1 MEGGLNAAASSPL
14 AAAIIAL
21 GSSEFPERLLDFLQ
35 RIADADASMILRYW
49 PDRVPEVLAD
59 RLDPKERPY
68 LYGDYLA
75 GVYRLS
81 PFYRLSAGLEGAAP
95 GATEGDRARRI
106 SARANI
112 SAATS
117 RASASA
123 ISPACCCRLQA
134 EGVVH
139 LSFAQEREAGRLR
152 PPRAGRVTANC
163 FPSLPRWL
171 SGTGEMPGEGAGA
184 MRAASPLEIMRVEFD
199 LTRRETEIAET
210 MLAGHSS
217 KSMARLL
224 AISAETVKVH
234 RRNLYAKL
242 GIASQAEL
250 FSLFLAQDWGVA
262 TPSRVWRMGCAFA

>member
-1 MEGGLNAAASSPL
+1 MEGGLKEAASSPL

-21 GSSEFPERLLDFLQ
+21 GSPEFPDRLLDLLQ
-35 RIADADASMILRYW
+35 KTADADASMILRYW

-81 PFYRLSAGLEGAAP
+81 PFYRLSAGLKGPRLVRLKEIAPEGFRQS
-95 GATEGDRARRI
+95 EYFRSYFARI
-106 SARANI
+106 GVSDLAGILLPVAGG
-112 SAATS
+112 
-117 RASASA
+117 
-123 ISPACCCRLQA
+123 
-134 EGVVH
+134 GVVH
-139 LSFAQEREAGRLR
+139 VSFARSEKRPSFGRRVMGELR
-152 PPRAGRVTANC
+152 DL
-163 FPSLPRWL
+163 LPVFAALAQTHWRDA
-171 SGTGEMPGEGAGA
+171 GEG
-184 MRAASPLEIMRVEFD
+184 RAQARVASPLEVMRTEFD
-199 LTRRETEIAET
+199 LTRRETEIAEA

-250 FSLFLAQDWGVA
+250 FSQFLA
-262 TPSRVWRMGCAFA
+262 RMGK

>member
-1 MEGGLNAAASSPL
+1 MEGRLNVAASSPL
-14 AAAIIAL
+14 AAAIMAL
-21 GSSEFPERLLDFLQ
+21 GSPDFPERLLDLLQ
-35 RIADADASMILRYW
+35 KTADADASMILRYW

-81 PFYRLSAGLEGAAP
+81 PFYRLSAGLKEPRLVRLKEIAPEGFRQS
-95 GATEGDRARRI
+95 EYFRSYFARI
-106 SARANI
+106 
-112 SAATS
+112 
-117 RASASA
+117 
-123 ISPACCCRLQA
+123 
-134 EGVVH
+134 GVSDLAGMLLPLAGGGLVH
-139 LSFAQEREAGRLR
+139 VSFARSEKRPSFGRRVMGELR
-152 PPRAGRVTANC
+152 AL
-163 FPSLPRWL
+163 LPVFSALAHRHWRDA
-171 SGTGEMPGEGAGA
+171 GEGRGQV
-184 MRAASPLEIMRVEFD
+184 RVDSPLEVMRAEFD
-199 LTRRETEIAET
+199 LTRRETEIAEA

-250 FSLFLAQDWGVA
+250 FSLFLA
-262 TPSRVWRMGCAFA
+262 RMGK

>member
-1 MEGGLNAAASSPL
+1 MEGGLKGAASSPL

-21 GSSEFPERLLDFLQ
+21 GVSEFPERLLDFLQ
-35 RIADADASMILRYW
+35 RTADADASMILRYW

-81 PFYRLSAGLEGAAP
+81 PFYRLSVDLKEPRLVRLKEIAPEGFRQSEYFRSYFGRIGVSDLAGMLLPVAG
-95 GATEGDRARRI
+95 GSVVHVSFAR
-106 SARANI
+106 SEK
-112 SAATS
+112 
-117 RASASA
+117 RASFGRRV
-123 ISPACCCRLQA
+123 ISELRDLLPVFAALAQRNWRDA
-134 EGVVH
+134 EEGKR
-139 LSFAQEREAGRLR
+139 RE
-152 PPRAGRVTANC
+152 
-163 FPSLPRWL
+163 
-171 SGTGEMPGEGAGA
+171 PG
-184 MRAASPLEIMRVEFD
+184 ASPLDIMRVEFD
-199 LTRRETEIAET
+199 LTRRETEIAEA

-250 FSLFLAQDWGVA
+250 FSLFLA
-262 TPSRVWRMGCAFA
+262 RMGK

>member
-1 MEGGLNAAASSPL
+1 MEGGLSAAAPAPL

-21 GSSEFPERLLDFLQ
+21 NSAEFPERLLDFLQ

-49 PDRVPEVLAD
+49 PDRAPEVLAD
-59 RLDPKERPY
+59 RLNPRERPY

-81 PFYRLSAGLEGAAP
+81 PFYRLSAGLMEPRLVRLKEIAPEGFRQS
-95 GATEGDRARRI
+95 EYFRSYFARI
-106 SARANI
+106 GVSDLAGMLLPVAGG
-112 SAATS
+112 
-117 RASASA
+117 
-123 ISPACCCRLQA
+123 
-134 EGVVH
+134 GVVH
-139 LSFAQEREAGRLR
+139 LSFARNEK
-152 PPRAGRVTANC
+152 RAGFGRRVLGELRA
-163 FPSLPRWL
+163 FLPVFAALAQRQWQD
-171 SGTGEMPGEGAGA
+171 GGEGSRPA
-184 MRAASPLEIMRVEFD
+184 RAASPLEIMRAEFD
-199 LTRRETEIAET
+199 LTRRETEIAEA

-250 FSLFLAQDWGVA
+250 FSLFLARLG
-262 TPSRVWRMGCAFA
+262 R

>member
-21 GSSEFPERLLDFLQ
+21 GSPELPERLLDFLQ

-81 PFYRLSAGLEGAAP
+81 PFYRLSAGLKEPRLVRLKEIAPEGFRQSEYFRSYF
-95 GATEGDRARRI
+95 TRI
-106 SARANI
+106 GVSDLAGMLLPVAGG
-112 SAATS
+112 S
-117 RASASA
+117 
-123 ISPACCCRLQA
+123 
-134 EGVVH
+134 VVH
-139 LSFAQEREAGRLR
+139 LSFARSEKRPSFGRRVMGELR
-152 PPRAGRVTANC
+152 DL
-163 FPSLPRWL
+163 LPVFAALAQRHWRDA
-171 SGTGEMPGEGAGA
+171 GEGKGQA
-184 MRAASPLEIMRVEFD
+184 RVASPLEVMRAEFD
-199 LTRRETEIAET
+199 LTRRESEIAEA

-224 AISAETVKVH
+224 TISAETVKVH

-250 FSLFLAQDWGVA
+250 FSLFLV
-262 TPSRVWRMGCAFA
+262 RMRK